1 MENLSTGSLMRLK
14 VSLSKQMWWSI
25 KWISFFFAISSHQ
38 WHIYGGMGSYKYF
51 HSYYLHNK
59 LMFHVPMTWLHID
72 CNLGQDATDR
82 HASITTSQQQ
92 SYFLR
97 HRNSILITHQL
108 NRASQQQRHARS
120 LFAYIKSPLKQTA
133 CEWTLS
139 RGNTK
144 QTTYEFTTCLNK
156 LLFDMMSIVHRV
168 I

>member
-14 VSLSKQMWWSI
+14 VSLSKQMWWSL

-92 SYFLR
+92 SYFFATSKLNSNHTSIESGEPTAATCKVSLR
-97 HRNSILITHQL
+97 IHQVS
-108 NRASQQQRHARS
+108 SQTKPRVNGRLVEGTQS
-120 LFAYIKSPLKQTA
+120 KQHMN
-133 CEWTLS
+133 L
-139 RGNTK
+139 R
-144 QTTYEFTTCLNK
+144 L
-156 LLFDMMSIVHRV
+156 V
-168 I
+168 